1 MPLYDFKC
9 NKCNRITEVF
19 QGFNDEAPYCCKKK
33 MMQCVTLWAHT
44 PARWGDSHEYF
55 DIGLGKTIRN
65 ASHKDKV
72 MKEMG
77 VRPVSDNEIADE
89 QQSIY
94 SEKIQHEKDV
104 SVFTDTLK
112 KTNDVTAAIATAFP
126 HKEMAQE

>member
-9 NKCNRITEVF
+9 NSCRKTIEVF
-19 QGFNDEAPYCCKKK
+19 QGFHDGTPVCCEDN
-33 MMQCVTLWAHT
+33 MVQCVSLWAHT

-55 DIGLGKTIRN
+55 DVGLGKTIKN
-65 ASHKDKV
+65 AAHKDQV

-77 VRPVSDNEIADE
+77 VRPVSSSEIADE

-94 SEKIQHEKDV
+94 SENKQHEKEV
-104 SVFTDTLK
+104 SVFNDALNR
-112 KTNDVTAAIATAFP
+112 TNDITAAIATAFP